1 MTYFYYK
8 SNTWGNSAPQ
18 ISEETINYWKHL
30 TEKKNWRIT
39 QLPNGFYQTEVKD
52 QDDQWSDV
60 TRRET
65 IDGAESAIDSSIEHY
80 NKKLDYMKGPKVVKT
95 FK

>member
-8 SNTWGNSAPQ
+8 SNTWTSEPQ
-18 ISEETINYWKHL
+18 LSEETKELWKNYA
-30 TEKKNWRIT
+30 EKSNWRIT
-39 QLPNGFYQTEVKD
+39 ELPNGYYQTEFKNND
-52 QDDQWSDV
+52 SWNGV

-65 IDGAESAIDSSIEHY
+65 IDGAEKAIDSSIEHY
-80 NKKLDYMKGPKVVKT
+80 KRKLKLSEGPIVVKT